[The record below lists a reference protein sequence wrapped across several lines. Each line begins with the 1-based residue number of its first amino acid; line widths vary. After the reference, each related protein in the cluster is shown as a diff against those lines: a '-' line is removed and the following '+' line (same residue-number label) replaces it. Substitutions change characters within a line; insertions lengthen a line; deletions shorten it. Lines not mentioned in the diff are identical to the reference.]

1 MGSRRDVQK
10 TYAFLPPLPEA
21 LEHQNIVLFSDATI
35 LSLLFRDAHC
45 SGCKSAWIPR
55 EVPISWPDMVC
66 RCGGNRKK
74 APWKFESCPWADNPT
89 CFSFAEHPT
98 IIFWDMLEPIGVDR
112 CGFNGFRPGSE
123 ETSASSA
130 APLGASGATGQ
141 RSCPR
146 SRRLGTRSSPK
157 VNESFWISIILDPCA
172 HWDRQDHKTHS
183 LNFQRNIFCCNVDLA
198 ATEGQLRHRR
208 FHPRK
213 LVWEQQIRLDL
224 VFWSRFGIV
233 WKRAKQFVAS
243 RWLLISL
250 GFCMFLRG
258 LRGKW
263 G

>member
-35 LSLLFRDAHC
+35 LSLLRDAHC

-66 RCGGNRKK
+66 RCGRNRKK

-98 IIFWDMLEPIGVDR
+98 IIFWD
-112 CGFNGFRPGSE
+112 E

-141 RSCPR
+141 RSYPR
-146 SRRLGTRSSPK
+146 SRRLGTRSSTK

-172 HWDRQDHKTHS
+172 HWDRQDHKTHT
-183 LNFQRNIFCCNVDLA
+183 LNFQRNIFCCNVDPA

-208 FHPRK
+208 LHPRK

-233 WKRAKQFVAS
+233 WKRAKQVVAS
-243 RWLLISL
+243 HWLLISL

-258 LRGKW
+258 LHGKW